1 MNVLFED
8 KAGFDPETEWSEV
21 YELMS
26 NHYGS
31 NM

>member
-1 MNVLFED
+1 MGSKKIINLIN
-8 KAGFDPETEWSEV
+8 PETEWSEV